1 MSSDVEKRLK
11 ALDIGRFQVMALL
24 QTARYYRLHGDL
36 MRAKSFGLNRAVFYA
51 WAKHYGPRSVKTLP
65 DLLPALKG
73 EGSLRS

>member
-1 MSSDVEKRLK
+1 LSSDVEKRLK

-36 MRAKSFGLNRAVFYA
+36 MRAKSFA
-51 WAKHYGPRSVKTLP
+51 